1 MNKVVKVMSM
11 IAIMIAVIAMTVSVQ
26 AYTNQDVISYVT
38 KAHTVNGRTVQL
50 SQTQRQSLT
59 QYLNENPVTES
70 EANDIIAK
78 LDKAKSLIDNS
89 GATNLSQ
96 LSSSIKG
103 EVISLVKEAGRIA
116 ELDVQV
122 DMENETVT
130 IKTLKGKVIISATS
144 YSQFNKDVQ
153 KPGTTTTT
161 NSGSTSNGSTTT
173 GKKLVYTGNTN
184 TAGIQTIVAIVA
196 IAIAG
201 VCIKKYAK

>member
-1 MNKVVKVMSM
+1 
-11 IAIMIAVIAMTVSVQ
+11 MIAVMFVVMAMTIAVQ
-26 AYTNQDVISYVT
+26 AYSNQDVISYIT

-59 QYLNENPVTES
+59 QYFNENPVTES

-96 LSSSIKG
+96 LSNSIKG

-116 ELDVQV
+116 DLDVQV
-122 DMENETVT
+122 DTAREIVTV
-130 IKTLKGKVIISATS
+130 KTLSGKVIISATS

-161 NSGSTSNGSTTT
+161 NAGSTSNGSTTT
-173 GKKLVYTGNTN
+173 GKKLVYTGNT
-184 TAGIQTIVAIVA
+184 AGMKTIVAIVA

-201 VCIKKYAK
+201 VCVKKYAK

>member
-11 IAIMIAVIAMTVSVQ
+11 IAVMIAVIAMTVSVQ

-122 DMENETVT
+122 DTANETVT

-161 NSGSTSNGSTTT
+161 NSGSTSSGSTTT
-173 GKKLVYTGNTN
+173 GKKLVYTGNT
-184 TAGIQTIVAIVA
+184 AGMKTIVAIVA

-201 VCIKKYAK
+201 VCVKKYAK